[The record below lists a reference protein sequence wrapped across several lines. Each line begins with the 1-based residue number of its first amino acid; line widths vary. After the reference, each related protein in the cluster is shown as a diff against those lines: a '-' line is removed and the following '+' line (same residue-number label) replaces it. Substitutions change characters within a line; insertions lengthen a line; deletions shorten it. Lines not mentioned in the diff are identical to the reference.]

1 MSRARRKPRPGLAHY
16 LAPAAFLAGVTVA
29 VLLVHSGLSH
39 HSTTT
44 TAVPTTASTTHP
56 ATTKTTTQPKSGAK
70 RRFYVVQT
78 GDTFGTIAAKSGISV
93 EQLQSLNPGASSN
106 ALQVG
111 QKLRIK

>member
-39 HSTTT
+39 HATTT
-44 TAVPTTASTTHP
+44 TAVSTTASTTR
-56 ATTKTTTQPKSGAK
+56 ATTAASTQPKSK
-70 RRFYVVQT
+70 RRFYVVQS

-93 EQLQSLNPGASSN
+93 EQLQSLNPGVTSN